1 MRRVRIYGYNI
12 QEPRFYVELLMSNFN
27 LNVLPSDA
35 ALRILVHFENTGGRN
50 PAAYLQG
57 NITTCEI
64 TSIGILI
71 SVWKDDMRRLAPT
84 ISSK

>member
-12 QEPRFYVELLMSNFN
+12 QESRFYVEILMSNFN
-27 LNVLPSDA
+27 VL
-35 ALRILVHFENTGGRN
+35 ILVHLENTGGRN
-50 PAAYLQG
+50 SAPSLQG

-64 TSIGILI
+64 RSIGILI

>member
-12 QEPRFYVELLMSNFN
+12 QESRFYVELLMSNFN
-27 LNVLPSDA
+27 VLPSDA
-35 ALRILVHFENTGGRN
+35 ALLVQVHFENTGGRN

-71 SVWKDDMRRLAPT
+71 SVQNDDMRRLAPT

>member
-12 QEPRFYVELLMSNFN
+12 QESRFYVELLMSNFN
-27 LNVLPSDA
+27 VLPSDA
-35 ALRILVHFENTGGRN
+35 ALLILVHLENTGGRN
-50 PAAYLQG
+50 SAPSLQG

-64 TSIGILI
+64 RSIGILI